1 MYALASGTEFI
12 LPTNDERI
20 EFEDS
25 GVKEA
30 AQGAGDSK
38 TLMLIISA
46 ELAISSALGSIQR
59 NETPEGETEIQGYL
73 FIKSSSVESDP
84 SAFVISAAALES
96 LSAEEAAAAE
106 EGLAKIAAMDDLI
119 NSGAE
124 SVSNPESAL
133 MVTNAIAS
141 ILGSDD
147 GNSTQSTVGIEV
159 ATKAIDATEVKR
171 NFNNLNLQ
179 ELF

>member
-1 MYALASGTEFI
+1 M
-12 LPTNDERI
+12 
-20 EFEDS
+20 
-25 GVKEA
+25 
-30 AQGAGDSK
+30 
-38 TLMLIISA
+38 
-46 ELAISSALGSIQR
+46 
-59 NETPEGETEIQGYL
+59 
-73 FIKSSSVESDP
+73 
-84 SAFVISAAALES
+84 ISAAALES
-96 LSAEEAAAAE
+96 LSPEEAAAAE

-159 ATKAIDATEVKR
+159 ATKAIDATEVRR
-171 NFNNLNLQ
+171 NFSNQNIQ
-179 ELF
+179 ELFQNVVDALLNMDVATPSELTPAMTSVAATVGTILDLMLGGSTGDSGGNKTDNATETEVDPCASLSIIDKVFNECIIKSQ